1 MQSDFSPLRICV
13 QWKPDCSRRTSRHS
27 AGLISSV
34 FLEPD
39 VLERGP
45 VVRLEDHHV
54 VEEAA
59 GEVAELVRPGDRG
72 QHLAGHRQQ
81 RRVAHEAQHLLLL
94 VLDTHKLCSLVLAVS
109 RLWHNKIYNQKD
121 GTISSMRIMR

>member
-1 MQSDFSPLRICV
+1 M

-27 AGLISSV
+27 AGGETGLISSV